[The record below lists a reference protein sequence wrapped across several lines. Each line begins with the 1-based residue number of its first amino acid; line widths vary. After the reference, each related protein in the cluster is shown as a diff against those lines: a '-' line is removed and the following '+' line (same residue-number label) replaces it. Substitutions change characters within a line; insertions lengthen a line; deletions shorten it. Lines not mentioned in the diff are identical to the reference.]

1 MNYVLK
7 LLFLTSLYR
16 CIYNNASEDI
26 NSLIT
31 TGVGDSTSECTEIS
45 LEASCKSS
53 NDFYV
58 VEKKKF
64 GGNDFRTYTPTHS
77 NIITAVNYKKHSV
90 WKAQEGEHS
99 KFVRIRDKGGKERI
113 IVIKII
119 SDGSDKEKTF
129 KKVHGFYHES
139 GTIAV
144 NIKDKGN
151 DDFTFTSNVANKNG
165 ENTYTPKDNKKI
177 ALVFSK
183 SFLSTAQL
191 FWKAT
196 GNWYC
201 TKVKTTIESD
211 NLVKIT
217 LDTTDGSN
225 TSEVVLIDQGDGI
238 WIPDKTVYLDIE
250 KKGNA
255 KNCKYSAEITNKN
268 GSYTY
273 EPIKD
278 FDIIKVSEGD
288 KVVWESTGDLFCT
301 KVTGKVESDKTT
313 RLRLDFKDSDGKKL
327 NRVFCIYEGNWIE
340 GTPDNNNL

>member
-31 TGVGDSTSECTEIS
+31 TGVGKSPSECTEIS

-64 GGNDFRTYTPTHS
+64 DDKDFRTYTPTHS
-77 NIITAVNYKKHSV
+77 NIITSVNYKKHSV
-90 WKAQEGEHS
+90 WKAEEGEHS
-99 KFVRIRDKGGKERI
+99 KFVRIRDKKGKERI

-129 KKVHGFYHES
+129 TKVHGFYHES

-144 NIKDKGN
+144 NIKQEGN
-151 DDFTFTSNVANKNG
+151 DDLTFTSNVANKNG

-183 SFLSTAQL
+183 PYLSSAQL

-225 TSEVVLIDQGDGI
+225 KSEVVLIDQGEGI

-250 KKGNA
+250 KKGKV
-255 KNCKYSAEITNKN
+255 KNCKYSTEITNKN
-268 GSYTY
+268 GTYTY
-273 EPIKD
+273 EPID
-278 FDIIKVSEGD
+278 GFDIIKVSKGSD
-288 KVVWESTGDLFCT
+288 VVWESTGDLFCT
-301 KVTGKVESDKTT
+301 KVTGTVESDKTT
-313 RLRLDFKDSDGKKL
+313 KLRLDLKDCKGEQI
-327 NRVFCIYEGNWIE
+327 NRVFCVHDGDWIE
-340 GTPDNNNL
+340 GTPEKNDL